1 MLVLKIAGLTSEIW
15 LKDPTSIERDLV
27 GLDNKSVKKGLDCI

>member
-1 MLVLKIAGLTSEIW
+1 MAGSNEEIW

-27 GLDNKSVKKGLDCI
+27 GLDNKSVKKGLDLI